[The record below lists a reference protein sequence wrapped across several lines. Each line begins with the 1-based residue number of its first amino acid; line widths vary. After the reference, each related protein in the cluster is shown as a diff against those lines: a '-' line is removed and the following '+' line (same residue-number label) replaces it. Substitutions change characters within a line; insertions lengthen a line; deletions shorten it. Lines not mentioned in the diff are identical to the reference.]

1 MSRYE
6 VDKVLR
12 QVVLDDA
19 ALQAHREDPVAF
31 LQGRELTDAESDAI
45 AGLDYRTLYSA
56 GAHPF
61 LLNGFVMRASSGERR
76 TVLTEY
82 LAGIKPLGYPDFS
95 T

>member
-19 ALQAHREDPVAF
+19 ALQAYRDDPVAF
-31 LQGRELTDAESDAI
+31 LQGRELTDAERDAI

-76 TVLTEY
+76 TVLAEY